1 MTNRAEA
8 LYRLQTIDLA
18 MDKVSRRLQEVEAEM
33 RPSEAL
39 QEERRSLQ
47 KEEQALAELRSKL
60 RRLDL
65 DLKGLESK
73 IASTEEQLYSG
84 QVRSPKELAGME
96 QESRYLKRSKGELED
111 EMLETM
117 INIEEREDSVAAKRE
132 GLKAIETEWE
142 RRQAQLRKEQ
152 ADLQVELA
160 DLRERRGG
168 LRGSIADEDLAIY
181 EELRR
186 KKGGRSVALLKGG
199 ICQGCGVALPTSLA
213 QRARHSPDL
222 NFCVICGRILY
233 AEG

>member
-18 MDKVSRRLQEVEAEM
+18 MDKVSRRLQEVEAELG
-33 RPSEAL
+33 PSEAL
-39 QEERRSLQ
+39 QEGRRSLQ
-47 KEEQALAELRSKL
+47 KEEQSLAELRRKL

-65 DLKGLESK
+65 DLRGLENK

-84 QVRSPKELAGME
+84 QVKSPKELAGME
-96 QESRYLKRSKGELED
+96 QELRYLKRRKGELED

-117 INIEEREDSVAAKRE
+117 IDIEEREASVAAKRE
-132 GLKAIETEWE
+132 ELKAIETEWE
-142 RRQAQLRKEQ
+142 RGQARLRKEQ
-152 ADLQVELA
+152 ADLQAELA
-160 DLRERRGG
+160 DLRENRGG
-168 LRGSIADEDLAIY
+168 LRGSIADEDLATY

-186 KKGGRSVALLKGG
+186 KKGSRGVALLKGG

-213 QRARHSPDL
+213 QRTRHSPDL

-233 AEG
+233 AER